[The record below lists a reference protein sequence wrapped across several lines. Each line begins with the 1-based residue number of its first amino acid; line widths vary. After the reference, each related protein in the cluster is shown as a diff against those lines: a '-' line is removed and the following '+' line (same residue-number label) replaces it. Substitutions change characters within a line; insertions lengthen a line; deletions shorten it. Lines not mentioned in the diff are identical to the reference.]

1 MAKPK
6 QPQAPR
12 VLGTYKKTDGRF
24 EVRYVDATGKQRSK
38 YRNNKRAADALARQL
53 ATTITNDLAAQQTDD
68 IDWYELLKKIAL
80 AATDAGDYAAAVSAA
95 KASVTFMPPPPPK
108 DVTADLTKA
117 DKRELFDNFIAALE
131 AEGYTVT
138 KKGK

>member
-95 KASVTFMPPPPPK
+95 KASVTFMPPPPPEDK
-108 DVTADLTKA
+108 FANLTKLA
-117 DKRELFDNFIAALE
+117 RDELIGEFISALE
-131 AEGYTVT
+131 AEGYEI
-138 KKGK
+138 KKVAK